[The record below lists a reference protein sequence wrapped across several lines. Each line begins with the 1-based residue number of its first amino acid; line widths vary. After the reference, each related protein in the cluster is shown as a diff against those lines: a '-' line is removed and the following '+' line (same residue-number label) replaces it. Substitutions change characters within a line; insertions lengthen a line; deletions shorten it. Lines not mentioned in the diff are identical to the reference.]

1 MPQPVAPWI
10 ARFAQHLLQAEPE
23 LQPLDAVR
31 GALAFTNAAQLP
43 PEEAAEAYLSS
54 GQLLR
59 DQSRA
64 GRGAGPAAHA

>member
-1 MPQPVAPWI
+1 MPKPDAPWI
-10 ARFAQHLLQAEPE
+10 ARFAQHLLQAQLD

-31 GALAFTNAAQLP
+31 SALALTDTAQLP

-59 DQSRA
+59 NQPRA
-64 GRGAGPAAHA
+64 GREAGPAAHA